1 MSTNGSV
8 ASPGTE
14 APSDTHDGYKRTNSF
29 KDNDKYMRT
38 RSGTYV
44 RRDSDS
50 YNRKESA
57 GMPDFRSKMLE
68 LDQKLE
74 IIFFI

>member
-1 MSTNGSV
+1 
-8 ASPGTE
+8 
-14 APSDTHDGYKRTNSF
+14 
-29 KDNDKYMRT
+29 MRT

-57 GMPDFRSKMLE
+57 GMPDFRS
-68 LDQKLE
+68 
-74 IIFFI
+74 

>member
-1 MSTNGSV
+1 
-8 ASPGTE
+8 
-14 APSDTHDGYKRTNSF
+14 
-29 KDNDKYMRT
+29 MRT

-57 GMPDFRSKMLE
+57 GMPDFRFSVFWLIREIQKYLH
-68 LDQKLE
+68 LDRVFKRGCRRAK
-74 IIFFI
+74 ISCHRG

>member
-1 MSTNGSV
+1 MF
-8 ASPGTE
+8 
-14 APSDTHDGYKRTNSF
+14 RTNSF

-74 IIFFI
+74 IYFFI